1 MLNRLEKKVY
11 EFYCKEL
18 PDGGIINKWIEKTPK

>member
-1 MLNRLEKKVY
+1 MY

-18 PDGGIINKWIEKTPK
+18 PDGGIVNKWIEKTLK